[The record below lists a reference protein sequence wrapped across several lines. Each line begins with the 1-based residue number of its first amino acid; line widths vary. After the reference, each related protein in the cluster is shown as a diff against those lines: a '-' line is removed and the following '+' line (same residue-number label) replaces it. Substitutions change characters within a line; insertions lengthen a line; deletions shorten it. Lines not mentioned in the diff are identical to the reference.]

1 MRIGVTREG
10 AGETRVSATPTTVRQ
25 LVGLGYEVVVEAG
38 AGERSSFTDDVYAEA
53 GATIGTAGD
62 AWGSDVVFRVNA
74 PSADEVGQLRRGAVL
89 VALLAPALNPDLL
102 EALRVRGVTALA
114 MDAVPRISRAQ
125 SMDVLSS
132 MA

>member
-1 MRIGVTREG
+1 MRIGVTHESTS
-10 AGETRVSATPTTVRQ
+10 ETRVSATPTTVKQ
-25 LVGLGYEVVVEAG
+25 LVGLGYDVLVEAG
-38 AGERSSFTDDVYAEA
+38 AGELSSFADDVYAEA
-53 GATIGTAGD
+53 GASIGTAGD

-74 PSADEVGQLRRGAVL
+74 PSVEEVSQLHQGSIL